1 MDLEK
6 AQNKMSKLG
15 AEQEEELQILKSE
28 KDRLR
33 LELSVAENTFRDQM
47 LKEKNRLQ
55 HLSEKEIQTLVES
68 HVCYTNS
75 LKSEIQK
82 LYEISEI
89 KTQEI
94 QRLNHEIAGMKELYK
109 DEIAFLKKEKHR
121 IIIMAIKHS
130 AYFKPLLKLLPA
142 LLNLVH
148 NRAI

>member
-6 AQNKMSKLG
+6 AQNKMGKLG

-68 HVCYTNS
+68 NVCYTNS

-82 LYEISEI
+82 LY
-89 KTQEI
+89 
-94 QRLNHEIAGMKELYK
+94 
-109 DEIAFLKKEKHR
+109 
-121 IIIMAIKHS
+121 
-130 AYFKPLLKLLPA
+130 
-142 LLNLVH
+142 
-148 NRAI
+148 

>member
-1 MDLEK
+1 MDLDK

-68 HVCYTNS
+68 NVCYTNS

-82 LYEISEI
+82 LYEMSEV

-109 DEIAFLKKEKHR
+109 DEIAFLKKDNADLQKR
-121 IIIMAIKHS
+121 IKDLELENKTEI
-130 AYFKPLLKLLPA
+130 
-142 LLNLVH
+142 
-148 NRAI
+148 

>member
-68 HVCYTNS
+68 NVCYTNS

-82 LYEISEI
+82 LYEMSEV

-94 QRLNHEIAGMKELYK
+94 QRLNHEIVGMKELYK
-109 DEIAFLKKEKHR
+109 DEITFLKKDNADLQKR
-121 IIIMAIKHS
+121 IKDLELENKTEI
-130 AYFKPLLKLLPA
+130 
-142 LLNLVH
+142 
-148 NRAI
+148 